1 MNAINLFEAT
11 AAEEA
16 VVVDATKDNTT
27 KFTKANL
34 NTYNDLRDKNSYP
47 HIFGSTAELWGPDRT
62 PWFDTTGLV
71 DVSLVNY
78 DDKYG
83 AQKVRITTNPEED
96 KLLLDIRRNKFGL
109 RYLGIILVRRPD
121 GRYDLVEGRTRFGI
135 LVALGMTNIIA
146 EIMYSTTKANIRIF
160 GNFMN
165 NMHEIA
171 GSASFE
177 DNKDAILSLTEDG
190 DDGEPPLI
198 GRQNNSAFGRKRI
211 ADDVNYYLDKM
222 AATKLKPSERDM
234 IIAAT
239 QEGILGVK
247 TVLSFKPG
255 EAQERLEEILGA
267 KRIAED
273 AAEGI
278 IYIANSDNVKLL
290 HSTMIRHDLHDSTT
304 EVRFVIY
311 KGTLDMNDPEKCW
324 NNTVRNFKKRF
335 KVWEEKLSKR
345 RFHGVEADDSVFKV
359 YAGIPQVMS
368 FEKDIP
374 ADRLYIYQ

>member
-1 MNAINLFEAT
+1 MNAINLYTPT

-16 VVVDATKDNTT
+16 VVVDVTKDSTT

-83 AQKVRITTNPEED
+83 AQKVRVTTNPERD
-96 KLLLDIRRNKFGL
+96 KLELDIRRNKFGL
-109 RYLGIILVRRPD
+109 RYLGIVLVRRPD
-121 GRYDLVEGRTRFGI
+121 GRYDFVEGRTRFGI

-146 EIMYSTTKANIRIF
+146 EIMHPTTKANIRIF

-165 NMHEIA
+165 NMHEVA
-171 GSASFE
+171 GPASFE

-190 DDGEPPLI
+190 EDGEAPLI

-222 AATKLKPSERDM
+222 AAKLKPSERDT

-247 TVLSFKPG
+247 TVLSFKNG

-267 KRIAED
+267 ERIAED

-278 IYIANSDNVKLL
+278 IYIANSDNIKNL
-290 HSTMIRHDLHDSTT
+290 HATMIRHDLNPSTT

-324 NNTVRNFKKRF
+324 RLAVKDFKKNFKI
-335 KVWEEKLSKR
+335 WEEKLSRK
-345 RFHGVEADDSVFKV
+345 RFHGVEVDDSIFKV

-368 FEKDIP
+368 LENDVP
-374 ADRLYIYQ
+374 TDRLYIYQ

>member
-1 MNAINLFEAT
+1 M
-11 AAEEA
+11 
-16 VVVDATKDNTT
+16 
-27 KFTKANL
+27 
-34 NTYNDLRDKNSYP
+34 
-47 HIFGSTAELWGPDRT
+47 
-62 PWFDTTGLV
+62 
-71 DVSLVNY
+71 SLVNY

-146 EIMYSTTKANIRIF
+146 EIMYPTTKANIRIF

-165 NMHEIA
+165 NMHEVA
-171 GSASFE
+171 GPASFE

-190 DDGEPPLI
+190 EDGEAPLI
-198 GRQNNSAFGRKRI
+198 GRQNKSAFGRKRI

-222 AATKLKPSERDM
+222 AAKLKPSERDT

-239 QEGILGVK
+239 QEGILGAK
-247 TVLSFKPG
+247 TVLSFKNG

-267 KRIAED
+267 ERIAKD
-273 AAEGI
+273 ASKGI
-278 IYIANSDNVKLL
+278 VYIANSDNVKLL
-290 HSTMIRHDLHDSTT
+290 HSTMIRHDLDESTT

-324 NNTVRNFKKRF
+324 NTTVRNFKKRF
-335 KVWEEKLSKR
+335 TAWEEKLSKR
-345 RFHGVEADDSVFKV
+345 RFHGVKADDSIFKV

-368 FEKDIP
+368 LEKDIP